1 MEIEDYLL
9 LHKGHGNKV
18 LNERRALRWALAP
31 LLQAWASKKIS
42 PMKIWPLPDDKKDG
56 MTVEQAKVLL
66 DSHKKLKEKGKPGI
80 SWQQRAKAL
89 DVISKDE

>member
-1 MEIEDYLL
+1 
-9 LHKGHGNKV
+9 
-18 LNERRALRWALAP
+18 
-31 LLQAWASKKIS
+31 
-42 PMKIWPLPDDKKDG
+42 LPDDKKDG

-89 DVISKDE
+89 EVISKNE